1 MRDRMLEAIACK
13 AERDQRVVVR
23 PDRAVVIGHR
33 IVARLAARHGADTPA
48 REKMRPHQ
56 VGGDEAGAVFAHHA
70 AEQELPGVRRAHPAR
85 LFGAVERE
93 RIGAEIVTPER
104 FLKTFGELPRLDLQL
119 FSHLALAEPRRATR
133 RQPPGGIHIALHFGE
148 RDMTLGQTAVGV
160 KDRVVRILPAL
171 IGQALLGRGPVLDE
185 SVPVGIAWPVDP
197 AQSCLDRRPQFGER
211 LFVAGPFYIKA
222 AQQHKQRR
230 RINAAVILRER
241 HLAQRRHLA
250 AAHFMQD
257 LSGFGVGERIECLGL
272 IECQSLQHA
281 ARDPRIDPQHLHR
294 GNDSVATECRRIPGN
309 ARIGI
314 SSLRRVRHQHIEV
327 GHRLAQHL
335 IEDVI

>member
-1 MRDRMLEAIACK
+1 
-13 AERDQRVVVR
+13 
-23 PDRAVVIGHR
+23 
-33 IVARLAARHGADTPA
+33 
-48 REKMRPHQ
+48 
-56 VGGDEAGAVFAHHA
+56 
-70 AEQELPGVRRAHPAR
+70 
-85 LFGAVERE
+85 
-93 RIGAEIVTPER
+93 
-104 FLKTFGELPRLDLQL
+104 
-119 FSHLALAEPRRATR
+119 
-133 RQPPGGIHIALHFGE
+133 
-148 RDMTLGQTAVGV
+148 MTLGQTAVGV

-197 AQSCLDRRPQFGER
+197 AQRGLDRRPQLGER
-211 LFVAGPFYIKA
+211 LFVAGAFDVEA
-222 AQQHKQRR
+222 GQQHEQRR
-230 RINAAVILRER
+230 RIDAAVILRER

-257 LSGFGVGERIECLGL
+257 LSRFGVGERIECLGL

-314 SSLRRVRHQHIEV
+314 SSLRRVRARRPRRRCPSPWRYGRARPRKTLSTPDVTAPTITASVPCTARSAMRGTCAARPTAYIELPMMNGPGPPKNRIAV
-327 GHRLAQHL
+327 EARFRFRLATRSSSRTT
-335 IEDVI
+335 DARCRSSCW